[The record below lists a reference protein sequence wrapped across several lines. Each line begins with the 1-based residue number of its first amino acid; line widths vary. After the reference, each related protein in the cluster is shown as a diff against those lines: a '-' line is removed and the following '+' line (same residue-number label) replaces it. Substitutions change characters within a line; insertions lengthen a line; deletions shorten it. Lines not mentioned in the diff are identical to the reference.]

1 MILNSNDVEEKK
13 ETEARR
19 ENQETGSYN
28 TCESNIL
35 LFTLSPPRNRKYARR
50 ENDGVDV
57 MTPLVVAPVFAT
69 PTSPITIAWG
79 LTSWGGARPLALGK

>member
-1 MILNSNDVEEKK
+1 MTTTMILNCNSNDVEEKK

-35 LFTLSPPRNRKYARR
+35 LFTLSPPRNRKYTRR

-57 MTPLVVAPVFAT
+57 MTPLAPVFGLR
-69 PTSPITIAWG
+69 PQRRRSP
-79 LTSWGGARPLALGK
+79 